1 MRFRPLALT
10 ATVLVLMTA
19 TPLRAADFSVTISQG
34 VDVDTLSPIRTTNT
48 PTFNV
53 VAQIYDQLG
62 VPEGPGKYVP
72 QLATSWKRLGPTL
85 FEFKLRKNVKF
96 SNGDPFTADDVRFTV
111 EKIKDPTYR
120 STQGPYVREIVKIE
134 TPDPYTVRFT
144 TATQQALFPGLRQRL
159 YIVDSKYWR
168 AHDNA
173 YLETNPVGTG
183 PYVLKSWHKDDA
195 VELDINPNYWGPRP
209 AVKHVIFKP
218 IPDAASRVAALRT
231 NETDL
236 ITNVPPQYVST
247 LVSGR
252 NTDMASVKSVRILY
266 IAFNTLQPGPQQN
279 KLVRQA
285 LNYALDVPSIIKN
298 VLGGRAY
305 PVPSVIPT
313 NFFGFDPH
321 AAAYTH
327 DVAKAKAL
335 LAKAGYPDGK
345 GIDLVLQ
352 SPNGRYNRDKE
363 ICEAV
368 AGQLALVGV
377 HVTVK
382 TNEWTNY
389 TTEIAKKQVGPM
401 FMLGWGV
408 NNYDA
413 DGVVTGVLTSDA
425 PNSAWVNPEFDKTVF
440 AARAELDTAK
450 RQALYVKAQAIAHED
465 APWLFLFQFEDLYAV
480 SKRIS
485 WQPRGDESIDVKLIK
500 PR

>member
-1 MRFRPLALT
+1 MRFRPIALVAALLFATT
-10 ATVLVLMTA
+10 AL
-19 TPLRAADFSVTISQG
+19 PLRAADLTVTISQG

-53 VAQIYDQLG
+53 VQQIYDQLA
-62 VPEGPGKYVP
+62 VPEGASKFTPG
-72 QLATSWKRLGPTL
+72 LATSWKRLAPTL

-96 SNGDPFTADDVRFTV
+96 SNGDPFTSADVRFTV
-111 EKIKDPTYR
+111 EKIKDPAYH

-134 TPDPYTVRFT
+134 TPDPYTIRFT
-144 TATQQALFPGLRQRL
+144 TATPQALFPGLRQRL
-159 YIVDSKYWR
+159 YIVDAKYWR
-168 AHDNA
+168 AHDDR
-173 YLETNPVGTG
+173 YLEDHPIGTG
-183 PYVLKSWHKDDA
+183 AYVIKSWHKDES
-195 VELDINPNYWGPRP
+195 VELEVNPTYWGPQP
-209 AVKHVIFKP
+209 PIKHVVFKP

-231 NETDL
+231 NESDI

-247 LVSGR
+247 LVSGKT
-252 NTDMASVKSVRILY
+252 TDIASVKSVRILY

-285 LNYALDVPSIIKN
+285 LNYALDVPAIIKN

-345 GIDLVLQ
+345 GIDLVLN
-352 SPNGRYNRDKE
+352 SPDGRYNRDKE

-368 AGQLALVGV
+368 AGQLAQVGV

-389 TTEIAKKQVGPM
+389 TTQIAKKQVGPM
-401 FMLGWGV
+401 YMLGWGI

-413 DGVVTGVLTSDA
+413 DGVVTGILTSDA
-425 PNSAWVNPEFDKTVF
+425 PNSAWVNKDFDATVF
-440 AARAELDTAK
+440 AARAELDPKK
-450 RQALYVKAQAIAHED
+450 REALYAKAQAIAHED